1 MVQNLI
7 DKFEIFKAVYCD
19 MLAEEKLSDWRN
31 VANHEKYSLQAD
43 DNVELIFGTEENERK
58 KFFSMQ
64 SIWFIAKQI
73 DVLAYMNK
81 IAVEMIKI
89 DEIENIGDSLH
100 TKRKNIFKQRDDQI
114 AAITELAV
122 NSGMRL
128 INIDFEQNIVILI
141 ENELK
146 KELLA
151 DFLYK
156 MRFIFKEINMEIIIK
171 KGNKVHYTTKL
182 LDETGKIMVWK
193 V

>member
-1 MVQNLI
+1 
-7 DKFEIFKAVYCD
+7 
-19 MLAEEKLSDWRN
+19 
-31 VANHEKYSLQAD
+31 
-43 DNVELIFGTEENERK
+43 
-58 KFFSMQ
+58 MQ
-64 SIWFIAKQI
+64 IIWFIAKQI
-73 DVLAYMNK
+73 EVLAYMNK

-100 TKRKNIFKQRDDQI
+100 AKRKNIFKQRDDQI

-141 ENELK
+141 EIELK

-156 MRFIFKEINMEIIIK
+156 MKFIFKEINMEIIIK